1 MLCCVFF
8 FASRRRQT
16 RCALVTGVQTCA
28 LPIFEE
34 RIGAARRVGPHKTSM
49 LQDLEG
55 GRPMEIDA
63 LLGVIAELAGKL
75 KIATPV
81 IDIVLAL
88 ARTRARAI
96 GRASRRERVL
106 QYVSI
111 SVVAGP
117 LKTKTRQRTYITTT

>member
-1 MLCCVFF
+1 MM
-8 FASRRRQT
+8 AEAQQIGE
-16 RCALVTGVQTCA
+16 ALGITFPMT
-28 LPIFEE
+28 IEE

-75 KIATPV
+75 KIATPT

-88 ARTRARAI
+88 ARTRARGTGPHGSARTAATTGA
-96 GRASRRERVL
+96 GRS
-106 QYVSI
+106 
-111 SVVAGP
+111 
-117 LKTKTRQRTYITTT
+117 